1 MLDTIKLIINEKEYE
16 YSSGI
21 TLEEISKDFSKE
33 YKYPILLGKV
43 NNRIRELNEIVTEN
57 CTIEFLDLT
66 SREGNRTH
74 ISGLTYLLVY
84 AVRKLY
90 GISANV
96 MIQHSIDK
104 GLYIETNFKVTES
117 KIDAIREEMKG
128 LATADIP
135 ITKITVDRLE
145 AMQYFEDLGD
155 YAKSGVMRYNTNTY
169 VNLYRLG
176 NMYNYFYNYMPI
188 STSYIKDFDLTYL
201 NDNGF
206 VMRFPTP
213 YVKNKIKEYEH
224 HHHMFE
230 TFKEYHSWAKTI
242 KVENSADLN
251 QVVSNSKINE
261 LIRIDE
267 ALQNSK
273 LLGLA
278 KTINSKKKDLK
289 IILVAGPSSAGKT
302 TTSRKLCMY
311 LKSFGL
317 NPQVISMDDYFV
329 ERDQNPVDEN
339 GNPDYECLEALDLKL
354 FDKQIAELLDNKKV
368 KVPTYNFAL
377 GEKEYKKEMCLQE
390 EDILVIE
397 GIHALDKKILT
408 NIPRNK
414 KYKVYISPL
423 TELNMDDHNRV
434 STTDNRLLRR
444 IIRDNRT
451 RGYNVERTLK
461 IWPSVRAGEEKYIF
475 PFQDEADYTFN
486 SALVYEIGV
495 LKTYVEPLLYSVPS
509 DSEYYEEAKRLL
521 NFLRLFLPIPA
532 DAIPQD
538 SILREFVGGSCF
550 SD

>member
-1 MLDTIKLIINEKEYE
+1 MLEIIKLMINGKEYE

-21 TLEEISKDFSKE
+21 TLEEISKNFSKE
-33 YKYPILLGKV
+33 YKYPILLAKV
-43 NNRIRELNEIVTEN
+43 NNRIKELNEVITED

-90 GISANV
+90 GLDANV
-96 MIQHSIDK
+96 TIQHSIDK
-104 GLYIETNFKVTES
+104 GLYIETNFKVTDA
-117 KIDAIREEMKG
+117 KIDSIKEEMKG

-145 AMQYFEDLGD
+145 AMQYFEDMGD
-155 YAKSGVMRYNTNTY
+155 LAKSGVMRYNTNTY

-188 STSYIKDFDLTYL
+188 STSYIKNFDLTYL

-213 YVKNKIKEYEH
+213 YVKNKIKEYVH

-267 ALQNSK
+267 AIQNSK
-273 LLGLA
+273 LLTLA
-278 KTINSKKKDLK
+278 KNINSKRKDLK
-289 IILVAGPSSAGKT
+289 IVLIAGPSSAGKT
-302 TTSRKLCMY
+302 TTSKKLCMY

-329 ERDQNPVDEN
+329 ERKDNPVDEN

-354 FDKQIAELLDNKKV
+354 FDKQIEELLSKKKV
-368 KVPTYNFAL
+368 KIPTYNFAL
-377 GEKEYKKEMCLQE
+377 GEKEYKRELCLEE

-408 NIPRNK
+408 NIPKNK

-451 RGYNVERTLK
+451 RGYNVERTLR

-486 SALVYEIGV
+486 SALIYEIGV

>member
-1 MLDTIKLIINEKEYE
+1 MLDTIKLIINEKKYE
-16 YSSGI
+16 YSSGV
-21 TLEEISKDFSKE
+21 TLEEVSKDFSKE
-33 YKYPILLGKV
+33 YKYPILLAKV
-43 NNRIRELNEIVTEN
+43 NNRIRELNEIITEN

-90 GISANV
+90 GLSANV
-96 MIQHSIDK
+96 IIQHSIDK

-128 LATADIP
+128 LAAADIP

-145 AMQYFEDLGD
+145 AMQYFEELGD

>member
-21 TLEEISKDFSKE
+21 TLEEVSKDFSKE
-33 YKYPILLGKV
+33 YKYPILLAKV
-43 NNRIRELNEIVTEN
+43 NNRIRELNEIVTED

-90 GISANV
+90 GLSANV
-96 MIQHSIDK
+96 TIQHSIDK
-104 GLYIETNFKVTES
+104 GLYIETNFKITEAKTDS
-117 KIDAIREEMKG
+117 IKEEMKG
-128 LATADIP
+128 LAAADIP

-302 TTSRKLCMY
+302 TTSKKLCMY

-329 ERDQNPVDEN
+329 ERKDNPVDEN

-354 FDKQIAELLDNKKV
+354 FDKQIGELLDNKKV

-377 GEKEYKKEMCLQE
+377 GEKEYKRELCLQE